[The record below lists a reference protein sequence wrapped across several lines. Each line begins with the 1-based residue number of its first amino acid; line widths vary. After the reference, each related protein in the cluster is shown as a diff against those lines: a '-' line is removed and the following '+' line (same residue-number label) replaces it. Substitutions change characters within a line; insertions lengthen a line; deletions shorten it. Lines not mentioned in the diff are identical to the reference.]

1 MTNKKSVSNEQGLAG
16 TPLYL
21 VLHGEFAIYDD
32 LNPDGGI
39 DVYAPNMPEHTYM
52 AGPWLGEQHI
62 PIGTALTLEGVDSG
76 ADLLSNHK
84 DLCLIFKG
92 AAPFPGKAYFAMR
105 LPRPAMIFPL
115 SLTQL
120 FEDSVSGVAAL
131 GQGSVS
137 ILLPMG
143 ELFPANLPQCYV
155 FQYWINTDVQPSL
168 TPIQTGSMD
177 VESSWTAGPTRSAA
191 ASSLHV
197 FAANDGVGGP
207 EHAEEAFGLAAE
219 LLGVKATLLARQN
232 EAGTLTIPPD
242 DLWPMETQ
250 FSIAARVQRIRD
262 LLTDVSSSGVADF
275 ISLFEPARVEVNDFF
290 TCGPVGGVRGDG

>member
-1 MTNKKSVSNEQGLAG
+1 
-16 TPLYL
+16 
-21 VLHGEFAIYDD
+21 
-32 LNPDGGI
+32 
-39 DVYAPNMPEHTYM
+39 
-52 AGPWLGEQHI
+52 
-62 PIGTALTLEGVDSG
+62 LEGVDSG

-105 LPRPAMIFPL
+105 LPRPEMIFPL
-115 SLTQL
+115 SLTML
-120 FEDSVSGVAAL
+120 SKDSVSGVEGI
-131 GQGSVS
+131 GQGAVS
-137 ILLPMG
+137 ILLPTG

-155 FQYWINTDVQPSL
+155 FQYRINTDVQPSL
-168 TPIQTGSMD
+168 APVQAGSMH
-177 VESSWTAGPTRSAA
+177 VQSSWTAGPTRSAA

-197 FAANDGVGGP
+197 FAANDGAGGP

-250 FSIAARVQRIRD
+250 FSIAARVQRMRD
-262 LLTDVSSSGVADF
+262 LLTDVRDSRVANF
-275 ISLFEPARVEVNDFF
+275 ISLFEPANFRANDFF